1 MTIPAPVKI
10 RALLILALLAAFPP
24 LSTDMYLPALPGM
37 TANWQTTEAVI
48 NLTLVGFFVSFSLA
62 LLFYGPLSDRYGRKP
77 VLLGGISIYV
87 LACLACAQAGSP
99 TALIVGRVLQG
110 IGAASASTLSL
121 AMTKDYFVGAERE
134 KALAHMAVIV
144 SLAPMLAPVLGGLM
158 LAFSHWSAIFYT
170 QSLLGVIALCGV
182 WRLKEP
188 APATTRTLGQVMG
201 SYLRLM
207 CNLRFMTLCT
217 LIALGMTPLFCFIGG
232 SSFIFVTYFGLTE
245 QEYSYFFAF
254 NSAALMLGF
263 WICGRLLKRIPGFRI
278 ILFGYAG
285 ILVSSTVLFFCSDL
299 GPWGMALPMAGL
311 TLSLGMSRPPS
322 SNFLLEQVKNDAG
335 SAASLIM
342 FTYFVGGATAMWFIA
357 LPWDNKI
364 TTLALVGMATS
375 ALVLM
380 LLPRLGRAQQK

>member
-1 MTIPAPVKI
+1 M
-10 RALLILALLAAFPP
+10 
-24 LSTDMYLPALPGM
+24 
-37 TANWQTTEAVI
+37 
-48 NLTLVGFFVSFSLA
+48 
-62 LLFYGPLSDRYGRKP
+62 
-77 VLLGGISIYV
+77 
-87 LACLACAQAGSP
+87 
-99 TALIVGRVLQG
+99 
-110 IGAASASTLSL
+110 GAASAATLSL

-134 KALAHMAVIV
+134 RALAHMAVIV

-158 LAFSHWSAIFYT
+158 LTFADWSAIFYAQT
-170 QSLLGVIALCGV
+170 LLGILAICGV
-182 WRLKEP
+182 LRLNEP
-188 APATTRTLGQVMG
+188 APATTRTLGQVMA

-207 CNLRFMTLCT
+207 CNPRFMTLCT

-278 ILFGYAG
+278 IILGYAG
-285 ILVSSTVLFFCSDL
+285 ILVSASVLVLCSGL
-299 GPWGMALPMAGL
+299 GPWGMALPMAAMTMSLGL
-311 TLSLGMSRPPS
+311 TRPPS
-322 SNFLLEQVKNDAG
+322 SNFLLEQVKTDAG

-364 TTLALVGMATS
+364 LTLALVGVLSS
-375 ALVLM
+375 ALVLI
-380 LLPRLGRAQQK
+380 LLPRLGQKRQE

>member
-37 TANWQTTEAVI
+37 AANWQTTEAVI

-357 LPWDNKI
+357 LSWDNKI

-380 LLPRLGRAQQK
+380 LLPRLGRAQQE